1 MQHLREEILSIVN
14 HADYKAMKPKLI
26 AKRLGLTGDEAE
38 TVRKTVK
45 KMVREGLLAYGSNHM
60 VLPVA
65 TPPIR
70 LAPSPSEGRAGEGGD
85 AGTRA
90 DSNLQG
96 DAPPLSPPPQ
106 GEGDQSE
113 HKRTKKKQKKHD
125 PDHIVGAFRRMEAGF
140 GFVRPEGT
148 QRVEGRD
155 ADIFIPA
162 NAAGDAASGDT
173 VSVKVSHRGRGG
185 KMEGRII
192 DVVTRATN
200 RFVGTYFEQGGMGM
214 VQIDGKLFTQ
224 PIYVGDPGAKGV
236 RHDDKVVIEMVRFP
250 SHVHDGEGVII
261 EVLGNRGLPGVD
273 TLSIMHEYS
282 LPGPFAE
289 DALED
294 ARLQAEK
301 FDESI
306 GTESS
311 GFHRQDITG
320 ETIITIDPV
329 TARDFDDAISL
340 TRADNGHWLLGVHI
354 ADVSHFVQPKTALDR
369 EAKDRATSVYL
380 PDRVIPML
388 PEIISNNL
396 ASLQPDRVRYAITA
410 RIEFTADGVRIG
422 TDVFKSAIKSRRR
435 FTYEEVDEYLLARGM
450 VDRDNNKKSVLSP
463 PLDGEGAGEG
473 WEAGTRAAPLPSPPL
488 KGEGAGKK
496 IPKVAKGSKSAPSST
511 GGVFSNLTPEVDALL
526 ERMFALAMQLRERRF
541 RRGALELNRPELEI
555 DLDKD
560 GRVTGAHLEINT
572 ESHQIIEEFMLAANE
587 AVAEKLFD
595 DELIFLR
602 RVHGAPDPRK
612 LKALTA
618 FVGELG
624 IKTDSLESRFALQK
638 LLKDIEG
645 DPREHAINYAT
656 LRSMQRAVYS
666 PEEEGHFA
674 LASDCYCHFTSP
686 IRRYPDL
693 TVHRLIDELAQGK
706 KPLQNLETLL
716 ILGDHCSDREQ
727 RATEAEREL
736 NKVKLLNYFAD
747 KIGTEMNGFI
757 TGVES
762 FGLFVTGSDIP
773 AEGFIPIAALTDD
786 YYRFD
791 RAGHVVHG
799 LRSGNSYRLGDQVRV
814 AVAAVDVDRRQLD
827 FRLLG
832 RVGKSNVPSPKT
844 RSRRSPAGQTPAK
857 PAKKKGPRKG
867 GKGRR

>member
-1 MQHLREEILSIVN
+1 MQHLREEILSVVN

-26 AKRLGLTGDEAE
+26 AKRIGLTGDEAE
-38 TVRKTVK
+38 TVRKTIK
-45 KMVREGLLAYGSNHM
+45 KMVREGLLAFGSNHM

-65 TPPIR
+65 GATP
-70 LAPSPSEGRAGEGGD
+70 LAPSPSEGRAGEGGE
-85 AGTRA
+85 AETRSTN
-90 DSNLQG
+90 DVEDNLDG
-96 DAPPLSPPPQ
+96 DTPPLSPPPQ
-106 GEGDQSE
+106 GEGDQTG
-113 HKRTKKKQKKHD
+113 KREKKKKPKGD

-173 VSVKVSHRGRGG
+173 VSVKLSHRGRGG
-185 KMEGRII
+185 KFEGRIMEVI
-192 DVVTRATN
+192 DRATN

-214 VQIDGKLFTQ
+214 VQIDGKLFAQ

-236 RHDDKVVIEMVRFP
+236 QADDKVVIEMVRFP
-250 SHVHDGEGVII
+250 SHVHDGEGVIV

-289 DALED
+289 DALEE

-311 GFHRQDITG
+311 GLHRQDLTADC
-320 ETIITIDPV
+320 IITIDPV

-340 TRADNGHWLLGVHI
+340 TQHDNGHWVLGVHI
-354 ADVSHFVQPKTALDR
+354 ADVSHFVQPKTPLDR

-435 FTYEEVDEYLLARGM
+435 FTYEEVDEYLLARGLVTRGKNAEG
-450 VDRDNNKKSVLSP
+450 VDAD
-463 PLDGEGAGEG
+463 
-473 WEAGTRAAPLPSPPL
+473 TRGAPLPTPPL

-496 IPKVAKGSKSAPSST
+496 ALKVAKGSKAANAA
-511 GGVFSNLTPEVDALL
+511 GVFSNLTPEVDGLL
-526 ERMFALAMQLRERRF
+526 QRMFSLAMTLRERRF

-560 GRVTGAHLEINT
+560 GRVVGAHLEINT

-595 DELIFLR
+595 QDLIFLR

-666 PEEEGHFA
+666 PEEAGHFA
-674 LASDCYCHFTSP
+674 LSSDCYCHFTSP

-693 TVHRLIDELAQGK
+693 TVHRLIDDLAQGK
-706 KPLQNLETLL
+706 KPMQNLDTLL
-716 ILGDHCSDREQ
+716 VLGDHCSDREQ

-736 NKVKLLNYFAD
+736 NKVKLLNYFSD
-747 KIGTEMNGFI
+747 KIGTEMNGYI

-786 YYRFD
+786 YYRHD

-799 LRSGNSYRLGDQVRV
+799 LRSGNSYRLGDAVRI

-827 FRLLG
+827 FRLIG
-832 RVGKSNVPSPKT
+832 RLGKSSGPSPPA
-844 RSRRSPAGQTPAK
+844 RSRRGGGVPPQGPAK
-857 PAKKKGPRKG
+857 PGKKKGPRKG